1 MSNLAS
7 TAFAAATINVNA
19 SAISIS
25 AICVVNIGLLLWLGS
40 REAETDNRKIALWA
54 HSLWSGM
61 WLMWLLAWLAQ
72 SGTNSHIA
80 VTLEDLGA
88 FLLIGCAVVRL
99 WGLEGLKRYAK
110 IFYPIFVVVDL
121 AWPLAVYF
129 EWIQT
134 TRGDVFYNTLMFS
147 PSLCLVVFAMGLFG
161 WAQLRGQTNSVI
173 RFTSAFAAGGYALI
187 QVLVYQAYLL
197 AGPDLVTEVNSVLWK
212 SLLVTWRAFFV
223 FVYWVEVLTWVGV
236 RFPEGRARQLVS
248 KLAWLPPVIVTVVL
262 ERLLGKH

>member
-1 MSNLAS
+1 MSCLGI
-7 TAFAAATINVNA
+7 TAFAAAVNVNA
-19 SAISIS
+19 SAVSIS
-25 AICVVNIGLLLWLGS
+25 AISVVNIGLLSWLAS
-40 REAETDNRKIALWA
+40 RETETDNRKIAIWA
-54 HSLWSGM
+54 HSLWTGM
-61 WLMWLLAWLAQ
+61 WLMWLLAWLAA
-72 SGTNSHIA
+72 SGTNSHVAIA
-80 VTLEDLGA
+80 LEDLGA
-88 FLLIGCAVVRL
+88 FLLIGCAIVRL

-121 AWPLAVYF
+121 AWPMAIYF
-129 EWIQT
+129 EWVQGR
-134 TRGDVFYNTLMFS
+134 TRYDVFYNTLMFS

-197 AGPDLVTEVNSVLWK
+197 AGPDLVTEVNSLLWK

-236 RFPEGRARQLVS
+236 RFPEGRARQLAS